1 MTLEQRNFLP
11 SPSPPPRKSRWTLE
25 VKDEL
30 LQKSQMPLLHKY
42 DSIDGSVLD
51 EEDEQEHDDPSNNQE
66 EIDDPE
72 SPLLRA
78 NTKEAAANPKEDE
91 ENEETEELKIENV
104 RGQCPV
110 CDIWDSTE
118 NIRKHAVKHFE
129 VELKEF
135 TEESYDLCPSCPWDF
150 GLALNHL
157 ALEHGWIDKLLN
169 DQSMIAEKRK
179 ELKCHSETV
188 KDDVSGENSKVEPG
202 FAGSIQNIFYCDLC
216 DIAFISEEFVIDHIR
231 KYHKILKKDL
241 KQFVTDHCL

>member
-1 MTLEQRNFLP
+1 MVSSYTFQPNFLHHKISQTFILEANP
-11 SPSPPPRKSRWTLE
+11 DSPMTLE

-30 LQKSQMPLLHKY
+30 LQKS
-42 DSIDGSVLD
+42 SIDGTD
-51 EEDEQEHDDPSNNQE
+51 EDDASNQE
-66 EIDDPE
+66 EINDLE
-72 SPLLRA
+72 SPLSRA
-78 NTKEAAANPKEDE
+78 NTKEGPTREGE
-91 ENEETEELKIENV
+91 ENEKTDELKIENV

-129 VELKEF
+129 FELNDLIRDR
-135 TEESYDLCPSCPWDF
+135 SYDVCPNCPWDF
-150 GLALNHL
+150 SLALNHL
-157 ALEHGWIDKLLN
+157 ALEHGWIDKLLK

-188 KDDVSGENSKVEPG
+188 NDDVSGENLEVEPG

-216 DIAFISEEFVIDHIR
+216 DIAFISKEFVTDHIR
-231 KYHKILKKDL
+231 KYHKILKKDF